1 MRIVAGKFK
10 RITLYGPKDKKIR
23 PLKDMVR
30 ESIFNFLTHS
40 NKISFSLEQ
49 SNVLDLYSG
58 TGSFGLECLSRQAA
72 EVVFIEKEKEA
83 VKILEK
89 NIKKLK
95 VIDETKIFSGDVFN
109 VMKKHDKALFDWLP
123 DMKFDLI
130 FCDPPFR
137 DKNINNLI
145 ELIIT
150 NNLLK
155 KSGIIILHRHKN
167 IKEKLTIYF
176 KVIDK
181 RVYGLSKI
189 IFGKPFLPLS

>member
-10 RITLYGPKDKKIR
+10 GIDLYGPKDKKIR

-40 NKISFSLEQ
+40 NKISFQIEQ

-58 TGSFGLECLSRQAA
+58 TGSFGLECISRQAA
-72 EVVFIEKEKEA
+72 QSVFIEKEKEA

-89 NIKKLK
+89 NIEKLK
-95 VIDETKIFSGDVFN
+95 VKDETKIFCDDVFC
-109 VMKKHDKALFDWLP
+109 VIKKNEKALFGWLP

-130 FCDPPFR
+130 FCDPPF
-137 DKNINNLI
+137 KNTNINDLV

-150 NNLLK
+150 KDLLNND
-155 KSGIIILHRHKN
+155 GIIILHRHKN
-167 IKEKLTIYF
+167 TKEELTGDF
-176 KVIDK
+176 KIIDK

-189 IFGKPFLPLS
+189 IFGKLLPPLS

>member
-1 MRIVAGKFK
+1 MRIVSGKFK
-10 RITLYGPKDKKIR
+10 GMTLYGPKDKKIR
-23 PLKDMVR
+23 PLKDIVR

-40 NKISFSLEQ
+40 NKISFQLKQ

-58 TGSFGLECLSRQAA
+58 TGSFGLECISRHAA
-72 EVVFIEKEKEA
+72 EAVFIEKEKEA

-89 NIKKLK
+89 NIEKLK
-95 VIDETKIFSGDVFN
+95 VKDETKIFFGDVFY
-109 VMKKHDKALFDWLP
+109 VIKKHDKAFSDWPP

-130 FCDPPFR
+130 FCDPPF
-137 DKNINNLI
+137 KNTNINNLI

-150 NNLLK
+150 TDLLK
-155 KSGIIILHRHKN
+155 KNGIIILHRHKN
-167 IKEKLTIYF
+167 TKEKLTIHL

-189 IFGKPFLPLS
+189 IFGKPLSNLP